1 MDLEKI
7 KELMAAMEEK
17 GMTKVALKDKSGF
30 ELEIE
35 RSNAFEVAS
44 YTQAPVVQQAVQ
56 PVVVEAPQ
64 APKEEASKSAP
75 SPAGKEITSP
85 MVGTFYASLSPDAD
99 PFVKVGDAITEDT
112 VIGIVEAMKVMNE
125 IKAGKAGTI
134 REILV
139 DNAHPVEFGT
149 KILTLA

>member
-35 RSNAFEVAS
+35 RSKAFEVAS
-44 YTQAPVVQQAVQ
+44 YAQAPVMPQGVQ
-56 PVVVEAPQ
+56 PAVEVPKAV
-64 APKEEASKSAP
+64 KEEAAQPAP
-75 SPAGKEITSP
+75 TAAREEITSP
-85 MVGTFYASLSPDAD
+85 MVGTFYASPSPDAD
-99 PFVKVGDAITEDT
+99 PFVKVGDAVTEDT

-134 REILV
+134 KEILV

>member
-35 RSNAFEVAS
+35 RSSAFEVAS
-44 YTQAPVVQQAVQ
+44 YTPPQLAPVQAASA
-56 PVVVEAPQ
+56 PAPQ
-64 APKEEASKSAP
+64 PQEMVKEEIAP
-75 SPAGKEITSP
+75 SVGGEEVQSP
-85 MVGTFYASLSPDAD
+85 MVGTFYASPSPDAD
-99 PFVKVGDAITEDT
+99 PFVKVGDAVTEET
-112 VIGIVEAMKVMNE
+112 VIGIIEAMKVMNE
-125 IKAGKAGTI
+125 IKAGKKGKI
-134 REILV
+134 QSIHI

-149 KILTLA
+149 KILTLV

>member
-35 RSNAFEVAS
+35 RSSAFEVAS
-44 YTQAPVVQQAVQ
+44 YTPPQPAPVQA
-56 PVVVEAPQ
+56 ASAI
-64 APKEEASKSAP
+64 APKPQETVKEEVALP
-75 SPAGKEITSP
+75 VGEEVQSP
-85 MVGTFYASLSPDAD
+85 MVGTFYASPSPDAD
-99 PFVKVGDAITEDT
+99 PFVKVGDAVTEET
-112 VIGIVEAMKVMNE
+112 VIGIIEAMKVMNE
-125 IKAGKAGTI
+125 IKAGKKGKI
-134 REILV
+134 QSIHI

-149 KILTLA
+149 KILTLV

>member
-44 YTQAPVVQQAVQ
+44 YTQAPVMHHMPRVA
-56 PVVVEAPQ
+56 EAPQ
-64 APKEEASKSAP
+64 APKEEAAKPASA
-75 SPAGKEITSP
+75 SSGQEISSP
-85 MVGTFYASLSPDAD
+85 MVGTFYASPSPDAD
-99 PFVKVGDAITEDT
+99 PFVKVGDTVTEDT
-112 VIGIVEAMKVMNE
+112 VIGIIEAMKVMNE

-134 REILV
+134 TEILV

>member
-35 RSNAFEVAS
+35 RSSSFEVAS
-44 YTQAPVVQQAVQ
+44 YTPSPALHQAPK
-56 PVVVEAPQ
+56 PVVEAHE
-64 APKEEASKSAP
+64 APKEEAAKPAA
-75 SPAGKEITSP
+75 SPIGEEITSP
-85 MVGTFYASLSPDAD
+85 MVGTFYSSPSPDSD
-99 PFVKVGDAITEDT
+99 PFVKVGDKVTEET
-112 VIGIVEAMKVMNE
+112 VIGIIEAMKVMNE

-134 REILV
+134 KEVLV

-149 KILTLA
+149 KLLTLA